1 MTKKNS
7 TRDRYNYVHLASVRF
22 EYSVCRGSL
31 IYLISFIN
39 YLTFN
44 IELLNWPLSLS
55 KLKI

>member
-22 EYSVCRGSL
+22 EYSVYRGSL